1 MTRANISTL
10 MNKVIKTS
18 CKSFTANFLTV
29 LGLIVESITSIEKKG
44 YLEAPNSLGKIPL
57 Q

>member
-44 YLEAPNSLGKIPL
+44 LS
-57 Q
+57 